1 MSHLK
6 LFNRCT
12 MHDISVA
19 LTVTVPA
26 QGAAQV
32 ALKART
38 ENYPIADVGVQ
49 RDGRST
55 QRSGI
60 VVLAEL
66 SFGHIFVKS
75 NSIKAC
81 NSLNDAAR
89 RVHCSGT
96 K

>member
-1 MSHLK
+1 
-6 LFNRCT
+6 

-38 ENYPIADVGVQ
+38 QNYPIADVGVQ

-89 RVHCSGT
+89 RVHGFST

>member
-1 MSHLK
+1 
-6 LFNRCT
+6 

-49 RDGRST
+49 RDGGST

-60 VVLAEL
+60 VVLAEIR
-66 SFGHIFVKS
+66 HIKLAQGV
-75 NSIKAC
+75 
-81 NSLNDAAR
+81 R
-89 RVHCSGT
+89 WWGWRWW
-96 K
+96 

>member
-1 MSHLK
+1 
-6 LFNRCT
+6 

-19 LTVTVPA
+19 LTVTVPV

-38 ENYPIADVGVQ
+38 QNYPIADVGVQ
-49 RDGRST
+49 RDGGST
-55 QRSGI
+55 QRCEI

-75 NSIKAC
+75 DSFKAC
-81 NSLNDAAR
+81 KSLNDAAR

>member
-1 MSHLK
+1 
-6 LFNRCT
+6 

-89 RVHCSGT
+89 RVHGFST